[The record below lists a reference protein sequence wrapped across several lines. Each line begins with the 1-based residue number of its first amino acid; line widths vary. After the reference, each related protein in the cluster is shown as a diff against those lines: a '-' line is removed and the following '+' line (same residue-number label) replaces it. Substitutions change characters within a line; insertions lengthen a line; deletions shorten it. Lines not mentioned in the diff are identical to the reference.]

1 MRHRFLAAL
10 LALVIIAFG
19 AVAAPAPAGAAQ
31 PDPDD
36 TTVTEPQP
44 APGDDIIP
52 RPDSGA
58 EPTEA
63 GDRGGVLQ
71 VAVFVGILV
80 AVGVVVA
87 LAMRDVRKAR
97 GRPRAPSR

>member
-10 LALVIIAFG
+10 LALLIVAVG
-19 AVAAPAPAGAAQ
+19 AVAAPVPAGAAQ

-52 RPDSGA
+52 RPNSGA

-63 GDRGGVLQ
+63 GDRGGALQ
-71 VAVFVGILV
+71 LAVFVGVLV
-80 AVGVVVA
+80 AVGVIVA

-97 GRPRAPSR
+97 GRPGTPSR

>member
-10 LALVIIAFG
+10 LALMIVAFG
-19 AVAAPAPAGAAQ
+19 AVAAPVPAGAAQ

-36 TTVTEPQP
+36 PTVTEPEP

-58 EPTEA
+58 EPSEA
-63 GDRGGVLQ
+63 GDRGGALQ
-71 VAVFVGILV
+71 VAVLVGILV
-80 AVGVVVA
+80 AVGALVA
-87 LAMRDVRKAR
+87 LALRDVRKAR
-97 GRPRAPSR
+97 DRPGTAGR

>member
-10 LALVIIAFG
+10 LVLVIVAFG
-19 AVAAPAPAGAAQ
+19 AVAVPAPAGAAQ

-36 TTVTEPQP
+36 TTVTEPEP

-52 RPDSGA
+52 RPNSGA
-58 EPTEA
+58 EPTEP
-63 GDRGGVLQ
+63 GDRGGALQ

-80 AVGVVVA
+80 TVGVIVA
-87 LAMRDVRKAR
+87 LALRDVRRAR
-97 GRPRAPSR
+97 GRPDAPSR

>member
-10 LALVIIAFG
+10 LALLIVAFG
-19 AVAAPAPAGAAQ
+19 AVAAPAPAGAA
-31 PDPDD
+31 PPAPDD

-52 RPDSGA
+52 RPNSGA

-63 GDRGGVLQ
+63 GDRGGALQ
-71 VAVFVGILV
+71 LAVFVGVLV
-80 AVGVVVA
+80 AVGVIVA

-97 GRPRAPSR
+97 GRPGTPSR

>member
-10 LALVIIAFG
+10 LVLLIVAFG

-36 TTVTEPQP
+36 TTVTEPEP

-52 RPDSGA
+52 RPNSGA

-63 GDRGGVLQ
+63 GDRGGALQ
-71 VAVFVGILV
+71 VAVFVGILL
-80 AVGVVVA
+80 AVGVIVA
-87 LAMRDVRKAR
+87 LALRDVRRAR
-97 GRPRAPSR
+97 GRPGAPSR